1 MELSNGRK
9 EQPAQK
15 SAAPLG
21 SAWAGSS
28 GMDFMFLRDTPEA
41 AGGLWPGPTGLC
53 MRGSWVPYLLFIYVK
68 VTMAADSN
76 A

>member
-1 MELSNGRK
+1 
-9 EQPAQK
+9 
-15 SAAPLG
+15 
-21 SAWAGSS
+21 
-28 GMDFMFLRDTPEA
+28 MFLRDTPEA